1 MLIKPTLK
9 GRRKFVKMN
18 RKTYNIIQKW
28 KTFQMVEV
36 HWTWHF
42 IFRQLRLNFHWQAL
56 VSNAVRSLMCLDIIE
71 FHLILSLSFPESKPE
86 VDISDCYQFKFF
98 YAKKTW
104 HSGGWQR
111 NFRKRVILKK
121 RSQSVN
127 SCGKNWLDLR
137 NIRISQQNTV
147 EEEAWIG
154 KNYESTR
161 LCMVFMKEDRNY
173 KDIAKTC
180 LCHASYRSVKRF
192 GEGYWKS
199 ACIPFANAFTLTYR
213 NWAKTNK
220 LKLIWFFEKPKFQP
234 SVSSKRDTRS
244 L

>member
-71 FHLILSLSFPESKPE
+71 LHLILSLSFPESKPE

-98 YAKKTW
+98 M
-104 HSGGWQR
+104 
-111 NFRKRVILKK
+111 RKRLGIP
-121 RSQSVN
+121 
-127 SCGKNWLDLR
+127 
-137 NIRISQQNTV
+137 
-147 EEEAWIG
+147 EAG
-154 KNYESTR
+154 RE
-161 LCMVFMKEDRNY
+161 
-173 KDIAKTC
+173 
-180 LCHASYRSVKRF
+180 
-192 GEGYWKS
+192 
-199 ACIPFANAFTLTYR
+199 TLER
-213 NWAKTNK
+213 E
-220 LKLIWFFEKPKFQP
+220 LF
-234 SVSSKRDTRS
+234 
-244 L
+244 